1 MKRTIEQAKKYA
13 KIEAPNGFKF
23 DVSRY
28 LYGFS
33 HGDEYPAFKKEIKQ
47 DEQFTYY
54 KRVYFFKRWD
64 KTAVIYVETFSVDK
78 NGGNVQILNRNPEY
92 SDEIVEQLP
101 KGTRYSP
108 KLLFKYCI

>member
-33 HGDEYPAFKKEIKQ
+33 YGDEYPAFKKEIKQ
-47 DEQFTYY
+47 DEQFKYY

-64 KTAVIYVETFSVDK
+64 KSSVIYVETFSVDK
-78 NGGNVQILNRNPEY
+78 NGGNVQIINQNPEY

-101 KGTRYSP
+101 QGTRYSP